1 MDEPDFTGLSAA
13 RVAVV
18 GLGLMGGSLALALRG
33 QCRELLGV
41 DTSSETREYARQN
54 RVVDRIVE
62 LDDALSADLVIL
74 AAPVRTIVTL
84 LGRLPA
90 RSEKDRPI
98 IVLDLGSTKSEI
110 TTAMLTLPTGYDPI
124 GGHPMCGKE
133 VAGLPHADGTLF
145 QNKVF
150 VLCPLDRTSPP
161 AMRLALGVVSAVG
174 ARPVVLLA
182 ERHDRL
188 AAASSHLPYAAAV
201 ALVRAAESLDD
212 DQVWELAASGFRDT
226 SRLAASDVTMMSDI
240 LLTNRQAILDAL
252 ARTQAELGT
261 LAALLEGG
269 EAGALSDFLSAAAA
283 RRRKLFQ

>member
-1 MDEPDFTGLSAA
+1 MEEPDFTSLPAA

-33 QCRELLGV
+33 HCRELLGA
-41 DTSSETREYARQN
+41 DTSLATLDYAVQN

-62 LDDALSADLVIL
+62 FEDTVSADLVIL

-90 RSEKDRPI
+90 RRELERPTV
-98 IVLDLGSTKSEI
+98 VLDLGSTKSEI
-110 TTAMLTLPTGYDPI
+110 AAAMRALPAGYDPI

-133 VAGLPHADGTLF
+133 VAGLRHADGTLF

-150 VLCPLDRTSPP
+150 VLSPLERTTPR
-161 AMRLALGVVSAVG
+161 AVNLAESVVAAIG
-174 ARPVVLLA
+174 ARPVTLPA

-226 SRLAASDVTMMSDI
+226 SRLAASDVTMMADI

-252 ARTQAELGT
+252 VRTQAELQT
-261 LAALLEGG
+261 LASLLETG
-269 EAGALSDFLSAAAA
+269 ESGALSAFLTAAAA
-283 RRRKLFQ
+283 RRRNLFP